1 LSSADISRVLTF
13 ADNRLAQQLYGEYDQ
28 HLTMV
33 QEATGVQVRSRGN
46 TVELAGPEGAVLRGQ
61 EALQSLYRMLKQGQT
76 VDTGTVRAALR
87 FAVSGDARLELSDQD
102 VTIAT
107 RKRKVKPRTP
117 AQADYIRNIRAH
129 KLTFALGPAGTG
141 KTYLAVAAAV
151 AAMAAGEV
159 ERLVL
164 SRPAVEAGER
174 IGFLPG
180 DMKEKV
186 DPYLRPLYDALGD
199 MLPADLVQRQI
210 DAGSIEIAPLAF
222 MRGRTL
228 AHAFVILDEAQNTSP
243 QQMMMFLTRFGEG
256 SRMVVCGDPDQVD
269 LPPST
274 ASGLADAVR
283 RLEGVPEIA
292 VQRFSAADVVRDPLV
307 GRIVMA
313 YAKPTSPPP
322 AIGRQQTTVQLQP
335 VIAQPSGVKRSLEV
349 EVAVDSTDWTERLP
363 DVEQRV
369 QQAAQAAWKAVS
381 DTVGED
387 AAVAI
392 LLADDPTLANLNSRF
407 RGIDKPTNVLS
418 FEPEGELPPMGSDM
432 GDEPRHIGD
441 IAIAYETVSREA
453 IAQDKT
459 LAQHLSHMIVHGL
472 LHLVG
477 YDHQV
482 TEDRNRMETIE
493 RAILAE
499 LGVPDPYDEDTV

>member
-1 LSSADISRVLTF
+1 LNTTDISRLLTF

-28 HLTMV
+28 HLSLV
-33 QEATGVQVRSRGN
+33 QEATGAQVRSRGN
-46 TVELAGPEGAVLRGQ
+46 TVDLAGPEGAVLRAE
-61 EALQSLYRMLKQGQT
+61 EALQSLYQLLKQGQT
-76 VDTGTVRAALR
+76 IDTGTVRAALR
-87 FAVSGDARLELSDQD
+87 FTVSSDARVELSAQD

-107 RKRKVKPRTP
+107 RKRKVQPRTP
-117 AQADYIRNIRAH
+117 AQADYIRKVRTH

-210 DAGSIEIAPLAF
+210 DSGSIEIAPLAF

-243 QQMMMFLTRFGEG
+243 QQMMMFLTRFGDG
-256 SRMVVCGDPDQVD
+256 ARMVVCGDPDQVD
-269 LPPST
+269 LPPAT
-274 ASGLADAVR
+274 PSGLADAVL

-307 GRIVMA
+307 GRIVLA
-313 YAKPTSPPP
+313 YAKPTMPPP
-322 AIGRQQTTVQLQP
+322 AITRQHSTVQSQP
-335 VIAQPSGVKRSLEV
+335 ISTAAVTSVKRSLEI

-363 DVEQRV
+363 NIEQRV
-369 QQAAQAAWKAVS
+369 EQVAQATWKAIGH
-381 DTVGED
+381 TVGED

-418 FEPEGELPPMGSDM
+418 FEPEGELPAM
-432 GDEPRHIGD
+432 GDEARHIGD

-459 LAQHLSHMIVHGL
+459 LDQHLSHMIVHGL

-482 TEDRNRMETIE
+482 TDDRNRMETIE